1 MNKKG
6 STHITL
12 NDRLTIEKMLK
23 VNSTRAKIAEAIGV
37 CERSLYYELERGKCE
52 QMTTDLEI
60 VVRYCADVAERK
72 YQENLRAKGPD
83 LKLGNDHKFARRVEE
98 LIVDNGFSPG
108 AALKAMEADE
118 EEYATKI
125 CESTLYN
132 YIYRRDVFMVLSPE
146 HLREKGKRHEEK
158 HKGGGKQAAKPPRG
172 ETIEHRP
179 EEINDREE
187 FGHWEMDCVV
197 GTVGSKRTLLVLTE
211 RMTRT
216 GIILPMRDHT
226 AASVVRA
233 LNRLERKYG
242 KDFRKLFKS
251 ITVDNGS
258 EFQDFEGI
266 ELSHRIEGKR
276 TIVFFCHPYS
286 AYERGSN
293 ENMNRMIRWFFPK
306 GTNFDEVANEDIRRA
321 EEWINSYPR
330 RVLGWRSADAAM
342 REALAQ
348 AA

>member
-6 STHITL
+6 STHITW

-23 VNSTRAKIAEAIGV
+23 VKDTKAKIAEAIGV
-37 CERSLYYELERGKCE
+37 CERTLYYELARGKCV
-52 QMTTDLEI
+52 QQTTDYEF
-60 VVRYCADVAERK
+60 VERYCADVAERK
-72 YQENLRAKGPD
+72 YQEHLREKGPD
-83 LKLGNDHKFARRVEE
+83 IKLGNDHKFAKKVEE
-98 LIVDNGFSPG
+98 LIVDHGFSPA
-108 AALKAMEADE
+108 AALKAIEADE
-118 EEYATKI
+118 EEYSTDI

-132 YIYRRDVFMVLSPE
+132 YIYRGDVFLILSPE
-146 HLREKGKRHEEK
+146 HLREKGKRHNEK
-158 HKGGGKQAAKPPRG
+158 HPGGEKKAAKAPRG
-172 ETIEHRP
+172 ESIEHRP
-179 EEINDREE
+179 DEINDREA

-211 RMTRT
+211 RVTRT
-216 GIILPMRDHT
+216 GIIMPMRDHT
-226 AASVVRA
+226 TASVIRA

-242 KDFRKLFKS
+242 KDFCKLFKS

-258 EFQDFEGI
+258 EFADCTGMEK
-266 ELSHRIEGKR
+266 SCRRKGKR
-276 TIVFFCHPYS
+276 TKLYYCHPYS

-306 GTNFDEVANEDIRRA
+306 GTNFDEVTDKDIQRA
-321 EEWINSYPR
+321 EDWINSYPR

-342 REALAQ
+342 RECLEQ

>member
-6 STHITL
+6 SKHIDW
-12 NDRLTIEKMLK
+12 NDRLTIEKMK
-23 VNSTRAKIAEAIGV
+23 RVKSTNKQIAQAIGV
-37 CERSLYYELERGKCE
+37 SERALYYELARGKCQ
-52 QMTTDLEI
+52 QMTTELEI
-60 VVRYCADVAERK
+60 VERYCPEVAERK

-83 LKLGNDHKFARRVEE
+83 LKLGNDHKFAKKVEE
-98 LIVDNGFSPG
+98 LIVNKGFSPA
-108 AALKAMEADE
+108 AALRAIEADK
-118 EEYATKI
+118 EEYHTHI
-125 CESTLYN
+125 CTATLYN
-132 YIYRRDVFMVLSPE
+132 YIYGGVFMVLSPE
-146 HLREKGKRHEEK
+146 HLREKGRRHITK
-158 HKGGGKQAAKPPRG
+158 HPDSKKKTFRASRG
-172 ETIEHRP
+172 ESIERRP
-179 EEINDREE
+179 EEISSREE

-216 GIILPMRDHT
+216 GIIIPMRDHT

-233 LNRLERKYG
+233 INRLERKYR
-242 KDFRKLFKS
+242 KDFYEIFKS

-258 EFQDFEGI
+258 EFADCAGMEK
-266 ELSHRIEGKR
+266 SCRRRGKR
-276 TIVFFCHPYS
+276 TKLYYCHPYS

-306 GTNFDEVANEDIRRA
+306 GTNFDEVTDDDIRRA